1 MLLKEVKIHKYKSF
15 ITEQSFS
22 VENKITRIV
31 GKNESGKSAIL
42 EAIAKTNYFEDDQ
55 DFKFKKQYDYPR
67 SELAGIK
74 QDFPKAITCSY
85 ELEEE
90 DIIPISNDFL
100 PGLVNPS
107 IIYVTTYYNNIN
119 TFSGI
124 SIDYSKFREWIIGTS
139 NIDDQGMELLS
150 SANSI
155 SMLYNIVTEHN
166 EVSGFNTI
174 KSNLD
179 KYRKTSNDDCF
190 FENYVYSN
198 YIKKSLPKMWYFD
211 EYYSLPGRINLYDY
225 ANNNCRG
232 NLKKEEFQ
240 IVKALFELSNL
251 SVSDIQSETDYEN
264 FKSHL
269 ESTSNLITDEMFEYW
284 TTNKNLDIE
293 FNVEH
298 VNERILNI
306 RVRNRNY
313 RVSLPLGNRSK
324 GFQWFFSFLIWFSKI
339 QGDKNKKYILL
350 LDEPGLSLHASAQ
363 DDLLRFIDEKL
374 SVDYQIIY
382 TTHSPFMID
391 SERLNEI
398 RTVYDTQDPKVG
410 SKISEAVQEK
420 DPDTLFPLQAALGYT
435 IAQNLYISKNNLL
448 VEGISDLTYLEFF
461 SSILKANNRKGLNEN
476 ITIVPVG
483 GADKIATFISLMRGN
498 KLSTVCLL
506 DSFKDQSAKARL
518 EKMHTENIISKRKI
532 IFYSDVIDCEQAD
545 VEDMFTKSE
554 YLQLYNGAF
563 NTKVEESSLKTDK
576 PILDQLKKKYSENRN
591 HYLPANFL
599 LKHVSEI
606 SFSDETLNRF
616 EKLFDKINDEFSSK
630 R

>member
-124 SIDYSKFREWIIGTS
+124 SIDYSKFREWIIGTG

-179 KYRKTSNDDCF
+179 KYRKTSKDDCF

-198 YIKKSLPKMWYFD
+198 YIEKSLPKMWYFD
-211 EYYSLPGRINLYDY
+211 EYYSLPGRINLSDY
-225 ANNNCRG
+225 ANKNNRG
-232 NLKKEEFQ
+232 TLKKEEYQ

-251 SVSDIQSETDYEN
+251 SVSEIQSETDYEN
-264 FKSHL
+264 FKAHL

-306 RVRNRNY
+306 GVRNRNY

-532 IFYSDVIDCEQAD
+532 IYYSDVIDCEQAD

>member
-1 MLLKEVKIHKYKSF
+1 
-15 ITEQSFS
+15 
-22 VENKITRIV
+22 
-31 GKNESGKSAIL
+31 
-42 EAIAKTNYFEDDQ
+42 
-55 DFKFKKQYDYPR
+55 
-67 SELAGIK
+67 
-74 QDFPKAITCSY
+74 
-85 ELEEE
+85 
-90 DIIPISNDFL
+90 
-100 PGLVNPS
+100 
-107 IIYVTTYYNNIN
+107 
-119 TFSGI
+119 
-124 SIDYSKFREWIIGTS
+124 
-139 NIDDQGMELLS
+139 MELLS

-225 ANNNCRG
+225 ANNNNRG

-306 RVRNRNY
+306 RVRNNNY

-532 IFYSDVIDCEQAD
+532 IYYSDVIDCEQAD

-576 PILDQLKKKYSENRN
+576 PILDQLKKKHSENRN